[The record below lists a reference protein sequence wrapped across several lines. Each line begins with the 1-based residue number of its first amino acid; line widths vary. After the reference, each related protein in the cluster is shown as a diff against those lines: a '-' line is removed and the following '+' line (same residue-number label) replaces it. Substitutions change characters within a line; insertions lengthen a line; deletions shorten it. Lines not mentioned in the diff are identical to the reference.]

1 MSSSRITYTPRP
13 DATPEGELNALTAV
27 YAFILRC
34 SEARRAEELEK
45 GTRPGAP
52 DDAKGLEN
60 DRAKTSIHE

>member
-1 MSSSRITYTPRP
+1 MRGTQHIVAEPLFGI
-13 DATPEGELNALTAV
+13 TPERARAARVRALRFV
-27 YAFILRC
+27 LDCYDQK
-34 SEARRAEELEK
+34 K